1 MNVIHLEQW
10 KIPLVLRLENAFA
23 KKAMQET
30 SVINA
35 QLPSSKQLSL
45 MKLHLV
51 LHVDVKRVDQLMETV
66 MILENANVMMS

>member
-1 MNVIHLEQW
+1 MCLELLTV
-10 KIPLVLRLENAFA
+10 PLVQKPENAYA
-23 KKAMQET
+23 RKAMQET

-35 QLPSSKQLSL
+35 QLPSSKLLSVE
-45 MKLHLV
+45 KLHLV